1 MNNEENTLSASLKV
15 AFLAGAIAL
24 ATTGCFSPTQS
35 TITEFSADGKK
46 IVKQTI
52 TSESV
57 IKSVVESTKDKS
69 VFTWESGWVA
79 YLHATAATAE
89 NPSPTFKLGAGKI
102 DKGAIT
108 LHKDHK
114 EISIPE
120 VIKATRSELE
130 VTTTGVTESKEK

>member
-35 TITEFSADGKK
+35 TITEFGADGKT
-46 IVKQTI
+46 IVKQTV

-79 YLHATAATAE
+79 YLHATTATADT
-89 NPSPTFKLGAGKI
+89 PTPTVKLGAGKI

-114 EISIPE
+114 DIP
-120 VIKATRSELE
+120 VADIIKATRSELE
-130 VTTTGVTESKEK
+130 VSTSGVTEKK